1 MKALLGKTLNGL
13 YLVCDKA
20 KANEIASKIHA
31 LKEYSVT
38 EIRWRYLSDQVTIM
52 IYEWEEATEKIKEI
66 IKEYE

>member
-20 KANEIASKIHA
+20 KANEIAAKIHA

-38 EIRWRYLSDQVTIM
+38 EIRWLYLTDQVTIM

-66 IKEYE
+66 IKEYN